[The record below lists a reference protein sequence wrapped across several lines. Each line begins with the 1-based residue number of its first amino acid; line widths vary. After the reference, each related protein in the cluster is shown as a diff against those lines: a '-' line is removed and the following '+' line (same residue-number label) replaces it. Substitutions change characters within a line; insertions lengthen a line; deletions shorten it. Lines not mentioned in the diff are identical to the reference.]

1 MKNTDYPMLE
11 VDLKKI
17 FHNGKKVMHMC
28 EENSIEICAV
38 VKGSD
43 SSSKVANTLTKAGCK
58 SIGDS
63 RIEKIAKMK
72 EEGVTAQMLLL
83 RLPMLCEIEEV
94 VKYADISLNSEMNTL
109 LALNKESIKQD
120 KIHKVILMMDLGDL
134 REGFFSK
141 DEILKTALE
150 VEKNMAGLHLYGVG
164 TNLGCYGSI
173 RPSKVNLT
181 ELVEISKEIEVLI
194 DRKLEVIS
202 GGATSSLPL
211 IMDNEMPKG
220 INHLRVGEGILLS
233 RDLKDVWG
241 YEMKG
246 FENTNF
252 TLKAQVIE
260 IKEKPSYP
268 IGEIFIDAFGNRP
281 QYQDRGM
288 RKRALLAIGK
298 KDIGHH
304 DSLIPKDEGVTVEG
318 SSSDH
323 LIVDITDS
331 IKDIN
336 IGDIMEFD
344 MYYQAMLY
352 LASSSSVKKVYIDL

>member
-1 MKNTDYPMLE
+1 MIKNTDYPVVE

-17 FHNGKKVMHMC
+17 FNNGKKVLNMC
-28 EENSIEICAV
+28 KESSIEVCGV

-43 SSSKVANTLTKAGCK
+43 SSSKVAKTLIDAGYK

-72 EEGVTAQMLLL
+72 EEGVSAQMLLL

-94 VKYADISLNSEMNTL
+94 VRYADISLNSEMSTL
-109 LALNKESIKQD
+109 LALNKEAIKQN
-120 KIHKVILMMDLGDL
+120 KIHKAILMIDLGDL
-134 REGFFSK
+134 REGFFNK
-141 DEILKTALE
+141 EEMLDTALE
-150 VEKNMAGLHLYGVG
+150 IEKNMDGVHLYGIG

-173 RPSKVNLT
+173 RPSKDNLSQLVNIGK
-181 ELVEISKEIEVLI
+181 EVEKLIGRNLEI
-194 DRKLEVIS
+194 IS

-211 IMDNEMPKG
+211 IMDSEMPQG

-241 YEMKG
+241 YEMSG

-304 DSLIPKDEGVTVEG
+304 DSLIPRDQGVTVEG

-323 LIVDITDS
+323 LIVDITDAQKE
-331 IKDIN
+331 IM

-344 MYYQAMLY
+344 MYYQSMLY
-352 LASSSSVKKVYIDL
+352 LTSSSSVKKVYID